1 MRRKDR
7 ETMLKRTVFLSVT
20 AIAAAGLFFAAST
33 GAFAKTIM
41 NIGYATSDAHPY
53 GTFMNTFAERFSKLT
68 SGKVKVKVHC
78 CFKMG
83 GEQDMFKKLQLGT
96 LDGTL
101 IAQNNAGPFYPKI
114 DLLVLP
120 YMLQSYEHARR
131 ALGNVLAWLKKL
143 SDPP

>member
-1 MRRKDR
+1 MIRK
-7 ETMLKRTVFLSVT
+7 LGLGV
-20 AIAAAGLFFAAST
+20 AIAAASLTVALAPAS
-33 GAFAKTIM
+33 AKILM

-53 GTFMNTFAERFSKLT
+53 GTFMNTFAERFSKL
-68 SGKVKVKVHC
+68 SGGEVKVKVHC

-114 DLLVLP
+114 APVGP
-120 YMLQSYEHARR
+120 
-131 ALGNVLAWLKKL
+131 ALYVAEL
-143 SDPP
+143 